1 MDDSTRTYRF
11 TLTVNVELG
20 HPAYHDPEW
29 IADAAWG
36 ALSNE
41 YDLRAAYS
49 DIERIEP
56 TLVL

>member
-1 MDDSTRTYRF
+1 MDDRACTYRF
-11 TLTVNVELG
+11 TLTINVEGG
-20 HPAYHDPEW
+20 HPAYDNPESVG
-29 IADAAWG
+29 DAAWG

-41 YDLRAAYS
+41 YELRTTCS